1 MVSELQLVRTDCVL
15 ARTAGVRTAYLL
27 RTAYCVLCTAYC
39 VLSIPGRRPLVNT
52 YTADRLPEP
61 HWGQWAVALQL
72 GSLHGPGCV
81 RASGVGGAYGRMFE
95 SRLFGCGVLLA

>member
-39 VLSIPGRRPLVNT
+39 VLSIPGEQEVSDSVAGPAEECCSEELVEAT
-52 YTADRLPEP
+52 
-61 HWGQWAVALQL
+61 
-72 GSLHGPGCV
+72 S
-81 RASGVGGAYGRMFE
+81 SGDW
-95 SRLFGCGVLLA
+95 S